1 MQSEAGKKALS
12 RDEIIKL
19 MFEAWK
25 PEQKEKCQIRK
36 NGSMERIMCGQ
47 LRALL
52 SENLVALESD
62 KKEPVFFE
70 SEKVNVI
77 FWYKISD
84 GIKNNVKKLKK
95 VLDFWD

>member
-1 MQSEAGKKALS
+1 MIGK
-12 RDEIIKL
+12 R
-19 MFEAWK
+19 
-25 PEQKEKCQIRK
+25 
-36 NGSMERIMCGQ
+36 Q
-47 LRALL
+47 LRDLL

-84 GIKNNVKKLKK
+84 GIKNNVKKIEKSA
-95 VLDFWD
+95 

>member
-1 MQSEAGKKALS
+1 MIGK
-12 RDEIIKL
+12 RT
-19 MFEAWK
+19 
-25 PEQKEKCQIRK
+25 
-36 NGSMERIMCGQ
+36 

-62 KKEPVFFE
+62 KKEPVFFK

-84 GIKNNVKKLKK
+84 GIKNNVKKIEKSA
-95 VLDFWD
+95 

>member
-1 MQSEAGKKALS
+1 LIG
-12 RDEIIKL
+12 
-19 MFEAWK
+19 
-25 PEQKEKCQIRK
+25 
-36 NGSMERIMCGQ
+36 ERT

>member
-1 MQSEAGKKALS
+1 MIGK
-12 RDEIIKL
+12 RT
-19 MFEAWK
+19 
-25 PEQKEKCQIRK
+25 
-36 NGSMERIMCGQ
+36 

-95 VLDFWD
+95 VLAKPGRKRYTKQALERAGQNPPGGQASKES

>member
-1 MQSEAGKKALS
+1 MIGK
-12 RDEIIKL
+12 RT
-19 MFEAWK
+19 
-25 PEQKEKCQIRK
+25 
-36 NGSMERIMCGQ
+36 

-52 SENLVALESD
+52 SENLVALESE

-84 GIKNNVKKLKK
+84 GIKKHGIKNNVKKLKK

>member
-1 MQSEAGKKALS
+1 MGKGRYA
-12 RDEIIKL
+12 
-19 MFEAWK
+19 
-25 PEQKEKCQIRK
+25 
-36 NGSMERIMCGQ
+36 
-47 LRALL
+47 ALL

-84 GIKNNVKKLKK
+84 GIKNNVKKIEKSA
-95 VLDFWD
+95 

>member
-1 MQSEAGKKALS
+1 MIGK
-12 RDEIIKL
+12 RT
-19 MFEAWK
+19 
-25 PEQKEKCQIRK
+25 
-36 NGSMERIMCGQ
+36 

-62 KKEPVFFE
+62 KKAPVFFE